1 MASESVRNYA
11 LFIKYLRSRHQVR
24 NLDVGIQTNKTHRE
38 KSGSETGSGM
48 IMNTRERILSIRLAE
63 AIKKQPEF
71 AKRLQLRFVM
81 KEPIDKP
88 VPMHSDSN
96 LIISR

>member
-1 MASESVRNYA
+1 
-11 LFIKYLRSRHQVR
+11 
-24 NLDVGIQTNKTHRE
+24 
-38 KSGSETGSGM
+38 M

>member
-1 MASESVRNYA
+1 MSVE
-11 LFIKYLRSRHQVR
+11 
-24 NLDVGIQTNKTHRE
+24 IQTDKTHRE
-38 KSGSETGSGM
+38 KSRSETGSGM

-71 AKRLQLRFVM
+71 ARRLQLKFVM

>member
-1 MASESVRNYA
+1 MS
-11 LFIKYLRSRHQVR
+11 
-24 NLDVGIQTNKTHRE
+24 VGIQTDKTYRE
-38 KSGSETGSGM
+38 KSESETGSGM